1 MSEAMSRLGKLE
13 QRLRDESRSSL
24 EADGASRVQG
34 GKIAR
39 THPADYNPH
48 SADSTTISVCSSSW
62 LGGQAQVGVSALSR
76 QLKMENSS
84 NVRPCADNAGAYMR
98 RAVNAHVE

>member
-1 MSEAMSRLGKLE
+1 MRAGHLWKLTEHQESKAARLH
-13 QRLRDESRSSL
+13 
-24 EADGASRVQG
+24 AH
-34 GKIAR
+34 
-39 THPADYNPH
+39 TPADYNPH